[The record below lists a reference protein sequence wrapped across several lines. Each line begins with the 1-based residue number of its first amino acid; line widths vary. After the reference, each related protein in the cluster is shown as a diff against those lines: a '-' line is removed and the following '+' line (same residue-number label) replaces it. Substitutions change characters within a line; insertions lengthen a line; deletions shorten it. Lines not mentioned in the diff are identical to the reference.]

1 MRLNISAITCINK
14 AGEGY
19 ANKMIERKVNYII
32 KRVVLFGCL
41 ICALS
46 LCACGA
52 KIADEEQIKHDLE
65 KDKKYYVLSEDETID
80 EVIIDDRDTDKKY
93 GEDEVECTITSH
105 DKERSY
111 SKEVVIEYELDKEDG
126 WVLDDITVSPRN
138 EWEIFPVVGVNTDT
152 VLNCTVGQSITDGG
166 DEWYISNES
175 ISDMSII
182 NQDTNLEKK
191 EDIVTA
197 HIVLKDEV
205 EQLSGDIS
213 YRFHFDDGWKC
224 DSVIN
229 TQNIEINTIPGTEV
243 NTDEEAIISI
253 IGEQGLTVVEGDSK
267 QTISLDS
274 SEVSQ
279 FSIESTQEAEKGKLK
294 TYDCSFDLSKGL
306 ANLKVKAVVEYY
318 FTKDAGWTGRMT
330 ENTVAVDS
338 LSLSGIWE
346 GEGGKFQRTHPDTV
360 TLTIE
365 QDTDNKITGKYRFVD
380 GPNGYVGESFVNG
393 YFNPETLGIVLEMG
407 DWIEKP
413 KYASLYDGNI
423 RLVFYVNTQK
433 IKGRGPDNWSVSL
446 MQTE

>member
-1 MRLNISAITCINK
+1 MNR
-14 AGEGY
+14 
-19 ANKMIERKVNYII
+19 I
-32 KRVVLFGCL
+32 KTTIFVVL
-41 ICALS
+41 IALLVS
-46 LCACGA
+46 ACGA

-65 KDKKYYVLSEDETID
+65 KDKTHSVLSEGESID

-93 GEDEVECTITSH
+93 GEDEVECTIKSH
-105 DKERSY
+105 DEEKSY

-138 EWEIFPVVGVNTDT
+138 EWEIFPVVGVDTDT
-152 VLNCTVGQSITDGG
+152 VLNCAVGQSITDGG

-182 NQDTNLEKK
+182 KQDTDLEKK

-213 YRFHFDDGWKC
+213 YRFHFDDGWKY
-224 DSVIN
+224 DSVIS
-229 TQNIEINTIPGTEV
+229 TENIEINTIPGTEV
-243 NTDEEAIISI
+243 NTDEEATISI
-253 IGEQGLTVVEGDSK
+253 IGEQGLTVGEGDSK

-274 SEVSQ
+274 GEVSQ

-294 TYDCSFDLSKGL
+294 TYDCSFNLSKGL
-306 ANLKVKAVVEYY
+306 ANLKVHTIVEYY
-318 FTKDAGWTGRMT
+318 YSKDAGWTGRMV

-338 LSLSGIWE
+338 LSLSGVWE
-346 GEGGKFQRTHPDTV
+346 GEGGMFQSTHPDIV

-393 YFNPETLGIVLEMG
+393 SFDPETLSMVLEMG

-413 KYASLYDGNI
+413 KYASTYDDVI
-423 RLVFYVNTQK
+423 RLVFYVDTQK
-433 IKGRGPDNWSVSL
+433 IKGRGPDNWSVTL
-446 MQTE
+446 AQTE